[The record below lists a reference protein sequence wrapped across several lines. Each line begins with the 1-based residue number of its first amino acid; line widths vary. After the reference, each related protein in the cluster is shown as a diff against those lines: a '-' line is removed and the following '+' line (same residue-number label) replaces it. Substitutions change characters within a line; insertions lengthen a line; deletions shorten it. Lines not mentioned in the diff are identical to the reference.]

1 MKHTLVTLFLFIG
14 WVNLHGQNTL
24 PMVYSGD
31 VPNDVIAVNLRA
43 KAEKSFN
50 RFHVPEHQRDWFTTK
65 ESLKEQIIA
74 KAKISFYPDLPLDY
88 HETMIRE
95 LSGYTIKSIYF
106 QTRPNVYATA
116 NLYIPDGEGPF
127 PGVVVMMGHS
137 QTAKLV
143 EAYQSLGHTLAVNGY
158 VAVTI
163 DPWGSGERATTHGI
177 FEYHGANRGAS
188 LINVGETLMG
198 MQITDNMRAVDLL
211 CSFPFVDS
219 GNIGAT
225 GASGGG
231 NQTMWL
237 AAMDERVKAAVPVV
251 SVGTFQSYV
260 MNSNCVCEMLMDGL
274 TFTEESSVLGLI
286 APRALK
292 ICNALQD
299 SNPSFFPQE
308 MLRSF
313 QGAKTIYR
321 HYAAESKLSYQLFDT
336 PHGYYPEMREA
347 MLGWFD
353 LHLKNQGMGV
363 PKEEQPFTLL
373 PESDLMVFPSGE
385 RSPKVVSTE
394 EFCFNQGSFFRSKML
409 ANKNIKTGKKKKE
422 LRGLLRVTADTK
434 LETVHSLPIS
444 GDWERHILTASS
456 GEQIPVLTYLPNKSS
471 TEYILICD
479 SKGKK
484 DIPEAKINDF
494 IGKKYGIC
502 IVDLWGIGES
512 ASTEATRLDGSLPE
526 FHTLSR
532 SVLWLG
538 TTMQGIWV
546 NQLEIVLDWLKTTHK
561 VQKITI
567 EANKELAVA
576 GLLLSALTR
585 KGDDLILHD
594 MPISYLFDKLGD
606 IDYFSMAIHIPD
618 FLKWGDISLLA
629 VLCNK
634 DITLNNPVSITG
646 RTLSEEEIESFKDE
660 FDLLA
665 ARLKS
670 RSNIHFKSDPELQDM

>member
-1 MKHTLVTLFLFIG
+1 MKYILVTLFFSIG
-14 WVNLHGQNTL
+14 WLNLYGQNNL
-24 PMVYSGD
+24 PLVYSDD
-31 VPNDVIAVNLRA
+31 VSNDVIAINLRV

-50 RFHVPEHQRDWFTTK
+50 RLHVPKYQREWFAKK
-65 ESLKEQIIA
+65 ESLKKQIIE
-74 KAKISFYPDLPLDY
+74 KAKISFYPGLPLDY
-88 HETMIRE
+88 HETKTHK
-95 LSGYTIKSIYF
+95 LSGYTVKNIYF
-106 QTRPNVYATA
+106 QTRPNIYATA

-137 QTAKLV
+137 RTAKLV
-143 EAYQSLGHTLAVNGY
+143 EVYQSLGHTLALNGY
-158 VAVTI
+158 VAVAI
-163 DPWGSGERATTHGI
+163 DPWGSGERATIHGT

-188 LINVGETLMG
+188 LMNVGETLMG

-211 CSFPFVDS
+211 CSLPFVDS

-237 AAMDERVKAAVPVV
+237 AAMDERIKAAVPVV

-260 MNSNCVCEMLMDGL
+260 MNSNCICEILIDGL

-292 ICNALQD
+292 ICNGLQE

-313 QGAKTIYR
+313 QGAKTIYGY
-321 HYAAESKLSYQLFDT
+321 YAAESKLSYQLFDT

-353 LHLKNQGMGV
+353 LHLKNQGTGI
-363 PKEEQPFTLL
+363 PKKEQPFTLL

-385 RSPKVVSTE
+385 RSPQVVSTE
-394 EFCFNQGSFFRSKML
+394 QFCFKQGSFFRSKML
-409 ANKNIKTGKKKKE
+409 ANQNIKTGKKKKE
-422 LRGLLRVTADTK
+422 LRGLLRIPADTK
-434 LETVHSLPIS
+434 LETVESLPVS
-444 GDWERHILTASS
+444 GNWERHILTTSS

-471 TEYILICD
+471 TKYILICN
-479 SKGKK
+479 SNGKK
-484 DIPEAKINDF
+484 DIPEVRINDF

-512 ASTEATRLDGSLPE
+512 SSTEATQIDRSLPK

-532 SVLWLG
+532 SVMWLG

-561 VQKITI
+561 VQKISI

-576 GLLLSALTR
+576 SLLLSALTR
-585 KGDDLILHD
+585 KGDDLILNN
-594 MPISYLFDKLGD
+594 MPISYLFDKQGN
-606 IDYFSMAIHIPD
+606 IDHFSMAIHIPD

-646 RTLSEEEIESFKDE
+646 RTLSEEEIESFRDE
-660 FDLLA
+660 FDALA
-665 ARLKS
+665 TRLKS
-670 RSNIHFKSDPELQDM
+670 RSKIDFEGDSE